1 MSPRWLAIVAAI
13 AGLAA
18 ACSSSSSTRPSSTT
32 ADLGSVVATTEGS
45 AVPLAPPSSV
55 PEEHGGVVRVAMWVE
70 PDVEAA
76 HMGGQI
82 VRSLVYPQL
91 FTARPD
97 GGWAPRLVEPGSVL
111 ESGDLTSV
119 SFALREEAVWSDGVP
134 ITAEDLAFSAD
145 ERFVSKV
152 DVVRGRVEVTFT
164 QPLPGWR
171 RLWSGQDSVVPPT
184 EGVFGGPFR
193 ISSHTPGLE
202 IVLEP
207 NDAWWGV
214 RADEGPF
221 LDELRILVVPDQ
233 VTLLQLF
240 ESGALDV
247 VAPWAYPGREAELAA
262 LEAAQ
267 GGEVVHE
274 SASGEGW
281 LVAALAN
288 PDELGDGDRRSLLSG
303 FDPSEFVGSLLKGEA
318 SPVLSPDLVARD
330 VADLGI
336 VPTITMAEDVPMLG
350 LAGRAVQIQAD
361 DAGGRVPEL
370 RQAPTRL
377 VDQWQA
383 EGDYDL
389 LVAALYLGP
398 SPCFVCVYG
407 LQAPGEAELAD
418 AGDRSALDTTLV
430 ENALAR
436 SLWIPERTVAWR
448 DDVRGVEANG
458 YALFVTWNAWRWWVS

>member
-1 MSPRWLAIVAAI
+1 MAI
-13 AGLAA
+13 
-18 ACSSSSSTRPSSTT
+18 
-32 ADLGSVVATTEGS
+32 
-45 AVPLAPPSSV
+45 
-55 PEEHGGVVRVAMWVE
+55 WVE

-111 ESGDLTSV
+111 ESGDLSSV
-119 SFALREEAVWSDGVP
+119 SFALREGAVWSDGEP
-134 ITAEDLAFSAD
+134 ITAEDLSRSAD
-145 ERFVSKV
+145 ERFVSEV
-152 DVVRGRVEVTFT
+152 GVTSGRVEVTFT

-171 RLWSGQDSVVPPT
+171 RLWSGQDSVVPAI

-193 ISSHTPGLE
+193 ISAQTSGLE
-202 IVLEP
+202 TVLEP
-207 NDAWWGV
+207 NESWWGV
-214 RADEGPF
+214 GAGEGPF
-221 LDELRILVVPDQ
+221 LDELRLLVVPDQ
-233 VTLLQLF
+233 VTSLQLF
-240 ESGALDV
+240 ERGETDV
-247 VAPWAYPGREAELAA
+247 VAPWASPGRQAELAA
-262 LEAAQ
+262 IETAHDGA
-267 GGEVVHE
+267 VVF
-274 SASGEGW
+274 ASDSGAGW

-303 FDPSEFVGSLLKGEA
+303 LDPSEFVGALLRGEA
-318 SPVLSPDLVARD
+318 TAAPSPGFEARD
-330 VADLGI
+330 VADIGI
-336 VPTITMAEDVPMLG
+336 VATITMAEDVPMLG

-383 EGDYDL
+383 EGEYDL

-398 SPCFVCVYG
+398 SPCFACIYG

-418 AGDRSALDTTLV
+418 AGNRSPLDSTLI

-436 SLWIPERTVAWR
+436 PLWVPERTVAWR
-448 DDVRGVEANG
+448 EGVQGVEANG
-458 YALFVTWNAWRWWVS
+458 YALFVTWNAWQWWDS